1 MKYKMMAGLLAVV
14 VLVLTGCGERQDP
27 SAMQDGTYTAQMA
40 EYSHGWR
47 EYVTITV
54 KNGVIVTAEYNAE
67 NPSGFIKSWDNAYMK
82 NMKMVTGTYP
92 NEYTRYYASLLNGQK
107 NVPEIDALTGATN
120 SGANFK
126 RLSQAVV
133 DKARMGDSTIIYVET
148 EEEQDK

>member
-1 MKYKMMAGLLAVV
+1 MKYKMMTGMLAAAALL
-14 VLVLTGCGERQDP
+14 LTSCGGRQDP

-133 DKARMGDSTIIYVET
+133 WTKQGWGTPRL
-148 EEEQDK
+148 